1 MAEGLGLRWVSIA
14 RLRSSLRTTLFRN
27 SFFLL
32 LTAALGNVLGFVFW
46 IAVAQ
51 TYPPADVGLGAT
63 LFGVVLFLAS
73 AGSLGLPFGVIR
85 FLPSE
90 ADRPR
95 LLNAALLISGIASAA
110 LGLLFLAGLDL
121 WAPTLAF
128 VRADPGLAAMCLL
141 SIAGFGIGSVLDAAF
156 VASRRA
162 DYMTVRGVIFGV
174 LRLPIPILLAGVF
187 GILGIVLAW
196 TTALAVSLG
205 IGLLLLLPRVAPGFR
220 PVASIDAIRGTG
232 IFGYS
237 LWNHGA
243 AITAAVPLS
252 LLPVL
257 ILNTPAPQ
265 GGAEA
270 SAFFFAAAAIAGAL
284 FFVPYA
290 FTTSLFVEGSH
301 PEASYRRDVRHA
313 IGFSLALI
321 ALGILAAVGLG
332 RWVLGF
338 FGSEYAEA
346 GYEALVILAL
356 ASPLLLA
363 NYVFATELRV
373 AKRIRPLF
381 AITVVAS
388 VVILLLAFAVLPV
401 WGIAGAAAAF
411 ALGQVL
417 ATPLFAIERK
427 RNGSRESA
435 ASISE

>member
-1 MAEGLGLRWVSIA
+1 
-14 RLRSSLRTTLFRN
+14 
-27 SFFLL
+27 
-32 LTAALGNVLGFVFW
+32 
-46 IAVAQ
+46 
-51 TYPPADVGLGAT
+51 
-63 LFGVVLFLAS
+63 
-73 AGSLGLPFGVIR
+73 
-85 FLPSE
+85 
-90 ADRPR
+90 
-95 LLNAALLISGIASAA
+95 
-110 LGLLFLAGLDL
+110 
-121 WAPTLAF
+121 
-128 VRADPGLAAMCLL
+128 VRADPGLAAMCVL

-162 DYMTVRGVIFGV
+162 DYMTVRGVTFGV
-174 LRLPIPILLAGVF
+174 LRLPILLAGVF

-332 RWVLGF
+332 RWVLGL
-338 FGSEYAEA
+338 FGSEYADA

-356 ASPLLLA
+356 TSPLLLA

-373 AKRIRPLF
+373 AKRIRPLL

-388 VVILLLAFAVLPV
+388 GTVLLLAYWFLPA
-401 WGIAGAAAAF
+401 WGIAGAAGAF
-411 ALGQVL
+411 GLGQGV
-417 ATPLFAIERK
+417 AVPLFAIERRK
-427 RNGSRESA
+427 NGTNAEATRARE
-435 ASISE
+435 